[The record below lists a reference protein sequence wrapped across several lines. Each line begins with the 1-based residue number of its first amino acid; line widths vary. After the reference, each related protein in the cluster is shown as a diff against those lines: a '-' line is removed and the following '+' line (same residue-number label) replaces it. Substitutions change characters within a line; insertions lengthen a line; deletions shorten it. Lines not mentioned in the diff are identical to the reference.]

1 MFALLQSLRYA
12 ETCMVKST
20 NLLGILPILLS
31 TITLCSCHC
40 TNIYKITE
48 VAKANIQKGDEV
60 AVIGDINELAL
71 WSFLI
76 GISITLFFGTLAF
89 FFYRID
95 KQKWDRFWTWQE
107 RHLPWYFA
115 FVWFVGF
122 CVYLV
127 GTSIIDDDANLW
139 QTILCLICQFPMAI
153 VHAFGMF
160 VLESDVSAIH
170 GKFHESLWF
179 MSFFSLVHF
188 FAAAVSTLFI
198 IKYFGYNI
206 FSKLRL
212 SYTLFFEKSV
222 DELYVFW
229 GLNEASYHLAKDIQQ
244 TYISGKKTG
253 SYRIVI
259 INTAEEDGEKDNEHT
274 SVGRL
279 FNFLSYKNEELE
291 RYKELGCLTINVFHK
306 LSNVSIED
314 NDARFD
320 ILRDKLDCKS
330 LARLILDINVR
341 THIFL
346 LGNNEEENII
356 CTSNLCRD
364 TTIETLTKL
373 EKNINIY
380 CHARYDSINRVVEDR
395 YSSEYID
402 VKVIDSSHGCINI
415 LRSKAEY
422 HPVNLVDIDTT
433 DNLGT
438 VKSSFTSLVIGF
450 GETGRDAVRYLYEY
464 SAFVS
469 NYSSKSDVEE
479 RCSVWRSP
487 FNCYVIDKDADK
499 IGGLF
504 FSNAPAIKGVDLWN
518 VDINTPTFFEKIKSI
533 VNKVNYVVLALGND
547 ELNITTAVR
556 LYNYIRRHRADMSKL
571 KIFVRCHNHDQKKHL
586 QNIADHYN
594 ERIKGRNAEE
604 RIIIFGTTDQLYTYE
619 QIIENDFQHEGI
631 QYNTLYC
638 EASGKKGEKD
648 VWESRHKKLIAN
660 KTLNELSELRRK
672 EAQDIANAYHAQT
685 KLLIM
690 QKVAK
695 ERGLDYILNCLEG
708 IEDAP
713 VFIRD
718 GKQIVTRRVVSDDE
732 QLLFRNLACLEH
744 LRWNAAHEVLG
755 YQNYMDGDPV
765 KTLVP
770 DEGDRRHVCNET
782 FKLHNCLIP
791 WQDLDAEMND
801 SNNEWHP
808 DYKKY
813 DYIVITTTIMLKN
826 KKK

>member
-1 MFALLQSLRYA
+1 MRR
-12 ETCMVKST
+12 
-20 NLLGILPILLS
+20 NLLRILLILIS
-31 TITLCSCHC
+31 TITICSCHS
-40 TNIYKITE
+40 TEVYQITE
-48 VAKANIQKGDEV
+48 VAKTSIEKGEEIATV
-60 AVIGDINELAL
+60 SDINALAL

-76 GISITLFFGTLAF
+76 GISITIIIGSLAF
-89 FFYRID
+89 FLYRID
-95 KQKWDRFWTWQE
+95 KQKWDRFWKWQE
-107 RHLPWYFA
+107 RHLPWHFA
-115 FVWFVGF
+115 IVWFAGF

-127 GTSIIDDDANLW
+127 GTSIIDDNASLW
-139 QTILCLICQFPMAI
+139 QTILCLTSQFPMAI
-153 VHAFGMF
+153 VHAFEMF

-188 FAAAVSTLFI
+188 FAAAVSTIFI

-212 SYTLFFEKSV
+212 AYTLLFRKNA

-229 GLNEASYHLAKDIQQ
+229 GLNEASYHLAKDIQR
-244 TYISGKKTG
+244 TYTSGKKTG
-253 SYRIVI
+253 SYKIVI
-259 INTAEEDGEKDNEHT
+259 VNTAEEDGEKENEHS

-279 FNFLSYKNEELE
+279 FNFLSYKNEELD

-306 LSNVSIED
+306 LSDVFIED
-314 NDARFD
+314 NVVNLD
-320 ILRDKLDCKS
+320 IIRDRLDCYS
-330 LARLILDINVR
+330 LARLILGTNLR

-356 CTSNLCRD
+356 GTSNLCRD
-364 TTIETLTKL
+364 STIEEFTRQK
-373 EKNINIY
+373 KNINIY
-380 CHARYDSINRVVEDR
+380 CHARYDSINRVVEDK

-402 VKVIDSSHGCINI
+402 VKVIDSSHGSINI

-438 VKSSFTSLVIGF
+438 VKSTFTSLVIGF

-464 SAFVS
+464 GAFVH
-469 NYSSKSDVEE
+469 NNSSMSDVGK
-479 RCSVWRSP
+479 RCGVWRSS
-487 FNCYVIDKDADK
+487 FNCYVIDKDADR

-504 FSNAPAIKGVDLWN
+504 FTNAPAIKGVDLWN
-518 VDINTPTFFEKIKSI
+518 VDINSPAFYEKIKSI
-533 VNKVNYVVLALGND
+533 AQKVNYVVLALGND

-571 KIFVRCHNHDQKKHL
+571 KIFVRCHNHDQKTHL

-594 ERIKGRNAEE
+594 EKAKGQNHEE
-604 RIIIFGTTDQLYTYE
+604 LIIIFGTTDQLYTYE
-619 QIIENDFQHEGI
+619 QIIENDFQYEGI
-631 QYNTLYC
+631 QYNKLYC
-638 EASGKKGEKD
+638 EASGKKGDKD
-648 VWESRHKKLIAN
+648 IWESRHKKLIAT

-695 ERGLDYILNCLEG
+695 ERGLVYTLNCLEG

-713 VFIRD
+713 VFIRE
-718 GKQIVTRRVVSDDE
+718 GQQIVSQRVVSDDE
-732 QLLFRNLACLEH
+732 QLLFRNLARLEH
-744 LRWNAAHEVLG
+744 LRWNAAHEILG
-755 YQNYMDGDPV
+755 YQNYKDGDPNQIF
-765 KTLVP
+765 VP
-770 DEGDRRHVCNET
+770 DEGDRRHGCNET

-791 WQDLDAEMND
+791 WQDLEAEMND
-801 SNNEWHP
+801 PNNEWHP
-808 DYKKY
+808 DYKLY
-813 DYIVITTTIMLKN
+813 DYIVVTTTFMMQN
-826 KKK
+826 KRKKEIVSSQNIAKI